1 MKKLFQKV
9 CAATLVLLGF
19 SACIFQPKLYGSPP
33 CLYGPPPEFEDSVQ
47 AVTPAETDSVAED
60 DGTENSVNTQPAQA
74 DNNRQ

>member
-33 CLYGPPPEFEDSVQ
+33 SLYGPPPEYEDSVQ
-47 AVTPAETDSVAED
+47 AVSPAETDSVTED
-60 DGTENSVNTQPAQA
+60 NGAENSVNTQPAHT
-74 DNNRQ
+74 DNNR

>member
-9 CAATLVLLGF
+9 CAAALVLLGF

-47 AVTPAETDSVAED
+47 AVTPAGTDSVTGD
-60 DGTENSVNTQPAQA
+60 DGTENSVNTQPAHT
-74 DNNRQ
+74 DNNR

>member
-33 CLYGPPPEFEDSVQ
+33 SLYGPPPEYEDSVQ
-47 AVTPAETDSVAED
+47 AVAPAETDSVTGD
-60 DGTENSVNTQPAQA
+60 NSTENSVNTQPANT
-74 DNNRQ
+74 DNNR